1 MPGRIYRAS
10 FGGERSSPRHE
21 VEPGGDLCRRLART
35 DPGTVPAAS
44 AAGLRWHGSRVARAR
59 RAQRPRR
66 LAEDGRARGSRRRTG
81 RAGSARRGRAAP
93 SALPADLRAGPRFE
107 PRLHRL
113 RVRPRPHAAPGAW
126 PHGELSDRDAVEAA
140 AQILDALAHAHQ
152 KGIVHRDVKPSNV
165 LLAESD
171 GIDVRLLD
179 FGLAQMEEFDTLT
192 AGRRRPGDAHLRLAR
207 APRGQDRDARRRRLG
222 GRGDALG
229 VARGQASVPL
239 EQRGRHDA
247 PDQGGRAAAR
257 GLPPRPAAADPR
269 RRHEGAP
276 SRSGTPPER
285 GRARRRVARGAA
297 QAPAGSRPG
306 RGEEAEGGPPRADH
320 GCGARARGSRP
331 RSGDLDRLGR
341 LGAPVL
347 SRRAGRSG

>member
-1 MPGRIYRAS
+1 M
-10 FGGERSSPRHE
+10 
-21 VEPGGDLCRRLART
+21 C
-35 DPGTVPAAS
+35 
-44 AAGLRWHGSRVARAR
+44 GSRATSATASTSRSRWSCARVASPNGPSAR
-59 RAQRPRR
+59 RAPRPRC
-66 LAEDGRARGSRRRTG
+66 ATRAASGSTRSPAT
-81 RAGSARRGRAAP
+81 RATSTSPTSTSRAARCARRMAA
-93 SALPADLRAGPRFE
+93 
-107 PRLHRL
+107 
-113 RVRPRPHAAPGAW
+113 
-126 PHGELSDRDAVEAA
+126 GELSDRDSVEAA

-192 AGRRRPGDAHLRLAR
+192 AGRRRPRDAHLRLAR
-207 APRGQDRDARRRRLG
+207 APRRPRPRRRRRRLG

-257 GLPPRPAAADPR
+257 GLPARPAAAAPR
-269 RRHEGAP
+269 RRRRRRCIPIPNAARARPRSPPSCASEPRKRRRVPGQVEVKTAEGGAAASW
-276 SRSGTPPER
+276 SRSRRRER
-285 GRARRRVARGAA
+285 VARRARR
-297 QAPAGSRPG
+297 
-306 RGEEAEGGPPRADH
+306 
-320 GCGARARGSRP
+320 
-331 RSGDLDRLGR
+331 GDLDRLGR

-347 SRRAGRSG
+347 PGGLAARADDRNRGDSGSPSLASALAFAFAVTLLPALEHLARARDRLRARSARSGSR